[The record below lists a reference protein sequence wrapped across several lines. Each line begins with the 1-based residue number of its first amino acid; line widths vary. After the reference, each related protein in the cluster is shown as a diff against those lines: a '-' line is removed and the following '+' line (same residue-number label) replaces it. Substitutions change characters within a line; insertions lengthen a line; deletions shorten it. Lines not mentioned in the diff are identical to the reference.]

1 MLNLA
6 QIQHHNRHS
15 KREGYGFLLLCFYL
29 SEVAFALGK
38 AELPLDFNA
47 LILVEISLSPVTLF
61 ILLRSAQSRTAE
73 PDPVQLAVAEI
84 LAIAVNLIRQY
95 SLRVVS
101 LSCSET
107 LNCFNQLRGF
117 VVGIE

>member
-6 QIQHHNRHS
+6 QIQHHDRHS
-15 KREGYGFLLLCFYL
+15 EREGYGFLLLCFYL

-61 ILLRSAQSRTAE
+61 ILPRSAHCGKRILDGAQVASTISVPLFPP
-73 PDPVQLAVAEI
+73 PDGGVE
-84 LAIAVNLIRQY
+84 
-95 SLRVVS
+95 SS
-101 LSCSET
+101 SFLSCSAS
-107 LNCFNQLRGF
+107 FS
-117 VVGIE
+117 